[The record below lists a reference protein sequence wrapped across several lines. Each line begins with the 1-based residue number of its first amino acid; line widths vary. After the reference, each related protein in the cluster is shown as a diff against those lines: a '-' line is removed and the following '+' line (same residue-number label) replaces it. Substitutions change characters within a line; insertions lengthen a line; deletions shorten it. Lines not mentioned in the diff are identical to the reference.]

1 MITTTPLT
9 LNQQAKD
16 WLANN
21 QDWAA
26 GLPAEV
32 LGVKI
37 KLTSFIKPL
46 KKGHK
51 HTPGSCP
58 AQTCTWWKDGYNT
71 TVGAPAPMGQVVKG
85 YNPEL
90 MTVDNN
96 GNKDTEPSAKDLAGW
111 RAQGQAMMNA
121 TGTFP
126 AHKVIDYSTMDHP
139 TKQGLTSPWPTLAD
153 VRGDLPLPTMAPLAA
168 PQMSPYWAAKAD
180 TQVLNDTT
188 WTTFNAKTR
197 SLWAAKGI
205 HTGRK
210 YQIKVAQLEMQL
222 KVALSMN
229 DRRRNGVQI
238 RQADVE
244 AIDHSFINAQ
254 NLTALVETLI
264 KGGMTQKQMSLLED
278 RAFGV
283 STSGKHRL
291 VMAAQ
296 RKAQAIL
303 AA

>member
-1 MITTTPLT
+1 MTNTTPLT
-9 LNQQAKD
+9 LNQQAKA
-16 WLANN
+16 WLADN
-21 QDWAA
+21 QGWAA
-26 GLPAEV
+26 GIPAEV
-32 LGVKI
+32 VGVTVKI
-37 KLTSFIKPL
+37 TSDLKAP
-46 KKGHK
+46 KKGHQ

-58 AQTCTWWKDGYNT
+58 AQACTWWKDGYNT
-71 TVGAPAPMGQVVKG
+71 TVGAPAPMGQVIKG

-126 AHKVIDYSTMDHP
+126 THKVINYSTMDHP

-180 TQVLNDTT
+180 TQVLKDIT

-210 YQIKVAQLEMQL
+210 YQIKVAQLEKQL
-222 KVALSMN
+222 KAALSMA
-229 DRRRNGVQI
+229 DRRKIGVQI
-238 RQADVE
+238 KQADVE

-254 NLTALVETLI
+254 NLTALVEVLI
-264 KGGMTQKQMSLLED
+264 KGGMTQKQMDLLEA
-278 RAFGV
+278 RAFGIP
-283 STSGKHRL
+283 TTGKHRL

-296 RKAQAIL
+296 KKAQAIL